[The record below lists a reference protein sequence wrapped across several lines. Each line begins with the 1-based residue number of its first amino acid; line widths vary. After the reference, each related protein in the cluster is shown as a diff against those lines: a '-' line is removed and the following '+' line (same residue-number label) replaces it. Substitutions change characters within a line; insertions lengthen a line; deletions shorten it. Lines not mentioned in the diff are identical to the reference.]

1 MRLKFVGNC
10 HIGFKQCVRYSFA
23 LYHFQIYSFI
33 FLPPKNHGLDGL
45 VGFQPPEKWNSLC
58 CQVIYLSSNQF
69 PFSPFFFKPKQPQLS
84 VLYFSI
90 LFLFVF
96 KLPSSKLIDFF
107 CLFIMSPRL
116 HKFCSQTFGWLSIPS
131 PLTCFY
137 ALLVY
142 PPLMH
147 SFCEVYTEPFVWFI
161 KNFHFQHFTLV
172 FFSNSLLSTIFR
184 SCIDCLISFS

>member
-1 MRLKFVGNC
+1 MKLFMLSG
-10 HIGFKQCVRYSFA
+10 HI
-23 LYHFQIYSFI
+23 FI
-33 FLPPKNHGLDGL
+33 FKP
-45 VGFQPPEKWNSLC
+45 VSFQS
-58 CQVIYLSSNQF
+58 I
-69 PFSPFFFKPKQPQLS
+69 FFKPKQPQLS

-96 KLPSSKLIDFF
+96 KLPSSKFIDFF
-107 CLFIMSPRL
+107 CLFIMSSRL

-137 ALLVY
+137 ALLVC

-147 SFCEVYTEPFVWFI
+147 SFCEVYSEPFVWFI

-172 FFSNSLLSTIFR
+172 FFSNSLLNIIFW
-184 SCIDCLISFS
+184 SCIDFLISFSYFACVPLEIFGRFVSSFLCILSV